1 MLNVNFVFVFLHASA
16 KIEQCSLS
24 VSLNRLINAYEVKND
39 MAKTLN
45 ATPDWVTKVKG
56 QLKESE
62 EAIMKVKE
70 HIKKLSL
77 SNDDEVSFYSSNKSI
92 VFKIKQ

>member
-1 MLNVNFVFVFLHASA
+1 
-16 KIEQCSLS
+16 
-24 VSLNRLINAYEVKND
+24 